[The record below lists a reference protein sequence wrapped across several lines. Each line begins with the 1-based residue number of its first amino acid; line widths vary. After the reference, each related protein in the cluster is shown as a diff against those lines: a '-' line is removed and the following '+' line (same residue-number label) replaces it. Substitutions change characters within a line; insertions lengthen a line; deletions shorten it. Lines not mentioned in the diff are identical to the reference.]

1 MSTSRYLEV
10 FIEMIEMFSRQNIKS
25 ACAVW
30 GVLVS
35 IAVSCSAIAGIS
47 SGGFGSGS
55 PPATPVPS
63 SALQPYVNSNADSDS
78 DGVPDV
84 TDAFPNDPTESADTD
99 GDGFGDNS
107 DAFVS
112 DANEWA
118 DANNNGIGDNQDLVD
133 QALGG
138 TLSAASVQSIL
149 SDEGPVSAVDLSD
162 AINLAYVSSCVSALS
177 PATASDIANCAATAS
192 REAAVT
198 HALSDNNLQGLAL
211 STALSEAGVSDAV
224 GLYASNSAANS
235 CGDVSCADAVDA
247 YLQTT
252 PSLTPANV
260 ETNVLNAVM
269 NHVATYAQ
277 NTALDD
283 SAQTAQ
289 ADANPLTSCTVAAQ
303 TINAPDMCSHQPS
316 THIYCNVSG
325 VGSGPTPTFDPSVGN
340 PISFATS
347 NLPVSG
353 GSAYFGYS
361 VDIKS
366 RYDDRTLYTQ
376 NFKMKVNAGGGQAM
390 TLTEQS
396 SSTGCDIATYDD
408 VKDGLCSNT
417 GILSGWTSNT
427 AGQYRNVDSGGGT
440 IDAIEPYTIGSQ
452 GGETY
457 FTCPAGTDRAGQSKG
472 FRKTGYGTLNKPY
485 LCVSAANTCS
495 N

>member
-1 MSTSRYLEV
+1 
-10 FIEMIEMFSRQNIKS
+10 MIEMFSRQNIKN

-35 IAVSCSAIAGIS
+35 IAVSSSAIAGIS

-133 QALGG
+133 QAQGG

-149 SDEGPVSAVDLSD
+149 SDEGAVSAVDLSD

-177 PATASDIANCAATAS
+177 PATPSDIANCAATAS

-269 NHVATYAQ
+269 NHVAAYAQ

-283 SAQTAQ
+283 SAQTTQ
-289 ADANPLTSCTVAAQ
+289 ADANPLTSCNVAAQ
-303 TINAPDMCSHQPS
+303 TIDAPDMCSHQPL

-325 VGSGPTPTFDPSVGN
+325 VGSGPTPTFDPNVGN
-340 PISFATS
+340 PISFATTS
-347 NLPVSG
+347 LPVSG

-376 NFKMKVNAGGGQAM
+376 NFKMKVNAGAGQAM
-390 TLTEQS
+390 TLSQQS
-396 SSTGCDIATYDD
+396 GKTGCDVATYDD
-408 VKDGLCSNT
+408 VKAGMCSDT
-417 GILSGWTSNT
+417 GILSGWTSST
-427 AGQYRNVDSGGGT
+427 VGEYRNVLIASGGSFDV
-440 IDAIEPYTIGSQ
+440 IQPYISSSQ
-452 GGETY
+452 TNIM
-457 FTCPAGTDRAGQSKG
+457 FTCAAGTDRAGTNKG
-472 FRKTGYGTLNKPY
+472 FRTTGWGENSGQKY